1 MGMFDVLGGNRR
13 SGGMSPI
20 ALAVLGTLAY
30 KALKSK
36 GGLGGLFGSE
46 QGASAGTAG
55 PGTAGAGAAGA
66 GTAAR
71 PDARASMAPTGGA
84 STESRDSS
92 ATARPASSAASGAS
106 GAEAGAAAGAA
117 AGGLGGLLSGLG
129 GGGLG
134 AGLRDLLDRFRDTGH
149 EEQAKSWV
157 STGTNRPIATNEM
170 EEVLGAERIEW
181 LMKQTGLPRDQLLA
195 GLSKELPS
203 AIDKMTPKGQIPTD
217 DELDNEIRH

>member
-36 GGLGGLFGSE
+36 GGLGGMFGSQ
-46 QGASAGTAG
+46 QGVGAGS
-55 PGTAGAGAAGA
+55 AGAGSAA
-66 GTAAR
+66 T
-71 PDARASMAPTGGA
+71 PDARAGMAPPGA
-84 STESRDSS
+84 PSTASKDPS
-92 ATARPASSAASGAS
+92 AASDAASGTARGAVSGAASAAASGA
-106 GAEAGAAAGAA
+106 APDVPAGAA
-117 AGGLGGLLSGLG
+117 AGGLGGLLGGLG

-134 AGLRDLLDRFRDTGH
+134 SGLRDLLDRFRETGH

-157 STGTNRPIATNEM
+157 STGTNRPIAASEM
-170 EEVLGAERIEW
+170 EQVLGAERVEW
-181 LMKQTGLPRDQLLA
+181 LMQQTGLSKDQLLA
-195 GLSKELPS
+195 GLSRELPNT
-203 AIDKMTPKGQIPTD
+203 IDKLTPKGQLPTD